1 MKQKHCV
8 APKFRQKAQ
17 QNFVDSHEAQVEVLG
32 ENPRMECVQAA
43 SGDSSVQH
51 TFEKREKT
59 DHARVNTINTP
70 KGLSQA

>member
-1 MKQKHCV
+1 M
-8 APKFRQKAQ
+8 
-17 QNFVDSHEAQVEVLG
+17 DSHEAQVEVLG